1 MKKRLLFG
9 FILLF
14 SVAIVGVI
22 SCDDEVKDALNCTEL
37 AAKVLEAEGDFSTNQ
52 TASTCNDY
60 KNAIQNYLDDC
71 DKISTEEING
81 LQETLDGLDCSLYD

>member
-14 SVAIVGVI
+14 SVAIVGVL

-37 AAKVLEAEGDFSTNQ
+37 AAEVASAAADFDTNPST
-52 TASTCNDY
+52 ATCNDY
-60 KNAIQNYLDDC
+60 KNAIQNYMDEC
-71 DKISTEEING
+71 DNLTTEEITG
-81 LQETLDGLDCSLYD
+81 WEEIVDGLDCSLYD